1 VDENIDDLKKHHDTI
16 LSKLQDISD
25 RDYTTKTELV
35 KELINVS
42 RPLLKEGLIKG
53 LKQKDLATYINAK
66 LIENV
71 CTSWTGL
78 QDGKIV
84 GCGGFTPLWDGVAEI
99 WMYLQPDAFK
109 RKRLAL
115 KLMKHI
121 LNDIIEREKYHRI
134 QAVVLKDYKEGIRFA
149 EFFKFKNEGL
159 MESYSVDK
167 EDVYRYARIIK

>member
-1 VDENIDDLKKHHDTI
+1 MRRQSGRLVNFESWHLKWLDFGNINGLG
-16 LSKLQDISD
+16 LAGVVSESD
-25 RDYTTKTELV
+25 
-35 KELINVS
+35 
-42 RPLLKEGLIKG
+42 
-53 LKQKDLATYINAK
+53 AK

-71 CTSWTGL
+71 CTSWTGI

-84 GCGGFTPLWDGVAEI
+84 GCGGFTPLWIGVAEI
-99 WMYLQPDAFK
+99 WMYLQPEAFK

-115 KLMKHI
+115 RLMRHI
-121 LNDIIEREKYHRI
+121 LNDIIERKQYHRI

-167 EDVYRYARIIK
+167 EDVYRYARII

>member
-1 VDENIDDLKKHHDTI
+1 MTNRSNKSIERKSGRQPGK
-16 LSKLQDISD
+16 
-25 RDYTTKTELV
+25 LV
-35 KELINVS
+35 KFEAWHLKWLDFGNINGLGLAGVVS
-42 RPLLKEGLIKG
+42 ESE
-53 LKQKDLATYINAK
+53 AK
-66 LIENV
+66 LIEKV

-84 GCGGFTPLWDGVAEI
+84 GCGGFTPLWTGVAEI
-99 WMYLQPDAFK
+99 WMYLEPEAFK

-115 KLMKHI
+115 RLMRHI
-121 LNDIIEREKYHRI
+121 LNDIIERKQYHRI

-167 EDVYRYARIIK
+167 EDVYRYARII

>member
-1 VDENIDDLKKHHDTI
+1 MTNRSNKSIERKSGRQPGK
-16 LSKLQDISD
+16 
-25 RDYTTKTELV
+25 LV
-35 KELINVS
+35 KFEAWHLKWLDFGNINGLGLAGVVS
-42 RPLLKEGLIKG
+42 ES
-53 LKQKDLATYINAK
+53 DAK

-71 CTSWTGL
+71 CTSWTGI

-167 EDVYRYARIIK
+167 EDVYRYARII